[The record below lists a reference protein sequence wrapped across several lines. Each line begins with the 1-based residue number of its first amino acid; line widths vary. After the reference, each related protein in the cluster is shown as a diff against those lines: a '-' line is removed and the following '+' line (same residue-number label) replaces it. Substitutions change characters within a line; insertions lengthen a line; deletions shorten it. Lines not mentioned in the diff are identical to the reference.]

1 MMNEPKTRIPYHF
14 KPRPYQALMLKAMD
28 NGVKR
33 IVMVWHRRAWKD
45 KTCFNI
51 IVRQAAKE
59 VWIYYYVFPTYS
71 QGKKAV
77 WDWIDKDGWK
87 TLNHIPQ
94 EFIKRKNDTE
104 MKVELT
110 NWSII
115 QIIGSDNVDSIVW
128 TNPIGIVFS
137 EYSLQSPA
145 VWDFLRPI
153 LAENGWW
160 AIFNFTPRWDNH
172 AKELLDMAQENKDW
186 MVSIQTVDDT
196 KAIAPEVLESE
207 RREIIQKNWSDAIF
221 QQEYYCSFDAWINGS
236 YYAEILTQLEQAWHR
251 TLVPYD
257 QALDVFTVWD
267 LWINDS
273 TAIRFWQRFWKE
285 IRVIDYYEM
294 NGEWLSHYVWKLK
307 EKPYRYWTVWLPH
320 DAQARS
326 LQTWKTVEEK
336 LYEYGFNDIQI
347 VPKLSVLDWINSARA
362 ILPSCYFDREKTE
375 RGWKCLK
382 NYHKELDEKR
392 MAFKWPEHDWSSHG
406 ADAFRYLAVVNELYD
421 WTNQK
426 GRIIDSRS

>member
-1 MMNEPKTRIPYHF
+1 MTKIPYHF
-14 KPRPYQALMLKAMD
+14 TPRTYQAKIMKAID
-28 NGVKR
+28 LGVKR
-33 IVMVWHRRAWKD
+33 IIMVRHRRAGKD
-45 KTCFNI
+45 KCCFNI
-51 IVRQAAKE
+51 IVKKAME
-59 VWIYYYVFPTYS
+59 NVWIYYYVFPTYS
-71 QGKKAV
+71 QGKKAA
-77 WDWIDKDGWK
+77 WDGIDKDGWK
-87 TLNHIPQ
+87 TINHIPA
-94 EFIKRKNDTE
+94 EVIKRKNDTE
-104 MKVELT
+104 MKVELV

-128 TNPIGIVFS
+128 TNPIWIVFS

-172 AKELLDMAQENKDW
+172 AKELLDMARENPDR

-236 YYAEILTQLEQAWHR
+236 YYAEILTQLEQNWHR
-251 TLVPYD
+251 TVVPYD
-257 QALDVFTVWD
+257 PALDVFTVWD
-267 LWINDS
+267 LGINDS

-285 IRVIDYYEM
+285 IRVIYYYET
-294 NGEWLSHYVWKLK
+294 NWEGLSHYVWKLK
-307 EKPYRYWTVWLPH
+307 EKPYRYWTMWLPH

-326 LQTWKTVEEK
+326 LQTGKTVEEK
-336 LYEYGFNDIQI
+336 MYEYGFNDVQI
-347 VPKLSVLDWINSARA
+347 VPKLSVLDWINSVRA
-362 ILPSCYFDREKTE
+362 ILPYCYFDKENTE
-375 RGWKCLK
+375 WGWKCLK

-392 MAFKWPEHDWSSHG
+392 QAFKWPEHDWSSHW
-406 ADAFRYLAVVNELYD
+406 ADAFRYLAVVNEMYD
-421 WTNQK
+421 WSSQK
-426 GRIIDSRS
+426 GKIIESRS